1 MQRKTLLFGG
11 AALLTFVPIGTAFA
25 QRERERERGERER
38 AEARADEL
46 EKARR
51 AMTGFA
57 YAFGDDR
64 ERPRLGIST
73 EASGMRDT
81 LGLLVTDVTKDGPAA
96 KAGLE
101 EGDRIQAVNGVNLRL
116 SRDDAGEE
124 DMEGV
129 ATRRLIRALGKAKI
143 GDEVDLRVWSNGSVK
158 SVKVKTVSVED
169 LERSQYGDSFKEFEG
184 SDRASLGI
192 GLGSMGSRRDTLGVL
207 ITSVV
212 ADGPAEKAGVIEGD
226 RIQSING
233 VDLRVPAEDAGDMG
247 MSSSRWRRLTRE
259 LEKAKAGDDVEL
271 RIYSGGSTKSVR
283 VKTVKQSE
291 LRDHGGEAFF
301 FNGDVPRAFVMPR
314 GGMAAPFRTM
324 IRPNITELRVAPR
337 IRSEA
342 VRELMPKIRA
352 MELKPSDRGL
362 LLPKVAPAK
371 RIRRVVTI

>member
-11 AALLTFVPIGTAFA
+11 VALLTLVPLGTAFA
-25 QRERERERGERER
+25 QRERERERER
-38 AEARADEL
+38 ADARVDEL

-57 YAFGDDR
+57 YAFGGDDPD
-64 ERPRLGIST
+64 RPRLGIST

-96 KAGLE
+96 KAGIE

-116 SRDDAGEE
+116 SREDAGEE

-129 ATRRLIRALGKAKI
+129 ATRRLIRALAKAKI
-143 GDEVDLRVWSNGSVK
+143 GDDVDLRVWSNGSVK
-158 SVKVKTVSVED
+158 SVKVKTVSMQD
-169 LERSQYGDSFKEFEG
+169 LERSQYGEGFKEFEG

-247 MSSSRWRRLTRE
+247 MAGSRWRRLTRE

-271 RIYSGGSTKSVR
+271 RVYSGGSTKSVR

-291 LRDHGGEAFF
+291 LREHGEAFF
-301 FNGDVPRAFVMPR
+301 FNGDMPRAFTLPR
-314 GGMAAPFRTM
+314 GGMALPFKTM
-324 IRPNITELRVAPR
+324 IRPNVTQLRLDPDIRIRQRIAPR
-337 IRSEA
+337 I
-342 VRELMPKIRA
+342 VVPKI
-352 MELKPSDRGL
+352 
-362 LLPKVAPAK
+362 APATRAK
-371 RIRRVVTI
+371 IRRVITI